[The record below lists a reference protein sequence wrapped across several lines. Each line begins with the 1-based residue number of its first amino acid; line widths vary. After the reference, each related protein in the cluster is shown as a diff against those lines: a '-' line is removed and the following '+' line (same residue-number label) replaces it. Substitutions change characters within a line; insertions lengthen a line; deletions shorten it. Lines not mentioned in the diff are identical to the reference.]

1 MTTKAAIGRR
11 FPLRRG
17 LDEREA
23 ALYLSLSPSFFRRLV
38 VTRSI
43 PKPRVI
49 GSRRIWDIDE
59 LDRWFMDL
67 PRQNDNPAADDGT
80 AQIED
85 SWADYR

>member
-38 VTRSI
+38 VTGSM
-43 PKPRVI
+43 PKPRMI

-67 PRQNDNPAADDGT
+67 PRQGGNGAVGDRD